1 MYSAISR
8 NKAKTIAI
16 MIGFVVFMAAFG
28 FILDRAF
35 ASTGLFVAVVVFAVI
50 YSIVSYFM
58 AAKLA
63 LALSGAKPVAKADAP
78 DLYRIVENLAITA
91 GLPTPKIY
99 LIDDA
104 APNAFA
110 TGRDPAHAYVAVTSG
125 LLAMMDKEE
134 LEGVIAH
141 ELSHVGN
148 YDIRLM
154 AIVLA
159 LVSVVSLVSHFFLRM
174 TFWGGNRRSNN
185 QDEAGGLF
193 LVIGLVAAIIAPIV
207 ATLIQLAVSRR
218 REYLADASG
227 ALLTR
232 YPDGLASAL
241 TKIGTY
247 ARPMQHASTA
257 TAHLFIAN
265 PLGNA
270 SGLGGRIAGLFS
282 THPPITDRIQRL
294 EAMERT
300 V

>member
-8 NKAKTIAI
+8 NKSRTILL
-16 MIGFVVFMAAFG
+16 MVGFVAFMAVVG
-28 FILDRAF
+28 FVLDRAF
-35 ASTGLFVAVVVFAVI
+35 ASTGLFVGVVVFAII
-50 YSIVSYFM
+50 YSIASYFM

-63 LALSGAKPVAKADAP
+63 LALSSAKPVAKADQP
-78 DLYRIVENLAITA
+78 ELYRVVENLAIAA
-91 GLPTPKIY
+91 GLPTPQIY

-154 AIVLA
+154 AIVIA
-159 LVSVVSLVSHFFLRM
+159 LVSIVSLVSHFFLRM
-174 TFWGGNRRSNN
+174 TFWGGNRRGNN

-193 LVIGLVAAIIAPIV
+193 LIIGLVAAILAPIV
-207 ATLIQLAVSRR
+207 ATLVQLAVSRR
-218 REYLADASG
+218 REYLADAAG

-247 ARPMQHASTA
+247 SRPMQHASTA

-265 PLGNA
+265 PLGN
-270 SGLGGRIAGLFS
+270 GRGIGGRIAGLFS
-282 THPPITDRIQRL
+282 THPPIGDRIKRL
-294 EAMERT
+294 EEMERT